1 MRPGVTAG
9 LLPGVTVLQR
19 LPWKGFCMLFLVYSP
34 VSSDTLRNHLGKA
47 EYSYHFVLRG
57 FLPVLEQLGEV
68 VEITDP
74 ATEADAL
81 FHEARDRGE
90 QCRLLC
96 FCPPH
101 RAPVGLD
108 VPTTV
113 VLAWEYESIPDQAW
127 HGDERNDWRHVLSD
141 HGQAICLSTHTR
153 DAIHKAMGGDF
164 QVDVIPVPVF
174 DRMPEP
180 PQIPKPPLQNTRLQF
195 QGRLIDTR
203 ELLVTPD
210 SVELADP
217 LAFTSHEFDGRRQRY
232 SFEDG
237 GIGQNYLMG
246 FYNAEPWGAWS
257 RVSDPSVMLPYA
269 VSGRVKL
276 KIRAVGYGYN
286 IGRSI
291 DVVVGG
297 ARQSITLTDQA
308 QDYSMTLDVAR
319 PTNLITFSTLD
330 ARSYPG
336 TFDTRSMGMGLLTMS
351 IQSAGRGLRGLL
363 ERGNPKGL
371 PRAADPQQSVDLD
384 GVVYTAVLNPQ
395 DGRKN
400 WHDIV
405 SAFAAAFR
413 EEPRATLVLKMT
425 HHSISSFVMDM
436 LTDLRVVWPIAAR
449 VVAVHGFLS
458 DEDMNTLRNGTS
470 YYVCASHAEG
480 LCLPLMEFMSAG
492 VPAVSVD
499 HTAMAD
505 YVTDEST
512 FIVASGECPMSWPQ
526 DPEKRLRTLHYRIN
540 WESLVEQFKASFE
553 VATADPDRYARMSIA
568 AREGQR
574 RFAADAVV
582 AESLRHHLAA
592 VTV

>member
-1 MRPGVTAG
+1 
-9 LLPGVTVLQR
+9 
-19 LPWKGFCMLFLVYSP
+19 MLFLVYTP
-34 VSSDTLRNHLGKA
+34 VSSDSLRNQLGKA
-47 EYSYHFVLRG
+47 EYSYRFVLNG

-74 ATEADAL
+74 ATQADAL
-81 FHEARDRGE
+81 FHAAQARGE

-113 VLAWEYESIPDQAW
+113 VLAWEYESIPNQPW
-127 HGDERNDWRHVLSD
+127 EGDERNDWRTVLAD
-141 HGQAICLSTHTR
+141 HGQVICLSTHTR
-153 DAIHKAMGGDF
+153 DAIHKAMGEDF

-180 PQIPKPPLQNTRLQF
+180 PQVPKPPIQPTTLHF
-195 QGRLIDTR
+195 QGRLIDSR
-203 ELLVTPD
+203 ELLVTSD
-210 SVELADP
+210 GVELADP

-237 GIGQNYLMG
+237 GIGQQYLMG

-257 RVSDPSVMLPYA
+257 RISDPSVMLPYA
-269 VSGRVKL
+269 ISGRVKL
-276 KIRAVGYGYN
+276 KFRAVGYGYN
-286 IGRSI
+286 IGRTL
-291 DVVVGG
+291 DVVAGG
-297 ARQSITLTDQA
+297 ARHSITLTDQA
-308 QDYSMTLDVAR
+308 QDYSMTLDVKR

-330 ARSYPG
+330 ARSFPG

-351 IQSAGRGLRGLL
+351 IQSTGRGLRGLL
-363 ERGNPKGL
+363 ERGNPKSL
-371 PRAADPQQSVDLD
+371 PRSSEPQQSVDLD

-413 EEPRATLVLKMT
+413 DEPRATLVLKMT

-449 VVAVHGFLS
+449 VVAVHGFLP
-458 DEDMNTLRNGTS
+458 DEDMALLRDGTS

-480 LCLPLMEFMSAG
+480 LCMPLMEFMTAG
-492 VPAVSVD
+492 VPAVSVN

-512 FIVASGECPMSWPQ
+512 FIVESGECPMSWPH
-526 DPEKRLRTLHYRIN
+526 DPQNRLRTLHYRIN
-540 WESLVEQFKASFE
+540 WESLVAQFQASFE
-553 VATADPDRYARMSIA
+553 VATADPERYAQMSVA

-574 RFAADAVV
+574 RFASDAVV
-582 AESLRHHLAA
+582 AAAMQQHLSA
-592 VTV
+592 VTAVTT

>member
-1 MRPGVTAG
+1 
-9 LLPGVTVLQR
+9 
-19 LPWKGFCMLFLVYSP
+19 MLFLVYTP
-34 VSSDTLRNHLGKA
+34 VSSDSLRNQLGKA
-47 EYSYHFVLRG
+47 EYSYRFVLNG

-74 ATEADAL
+74 ETEADPL
-81 FHEARDRGE
+81 FHAAQARGE
-90 QCRLLC
+90 ACRLLC

-101 RAPVGLD
+101 RAPVGLA

-113 VLAWEYESIPDQAW
+113 VLAWEYESIPNQPW
-127 HGDERNDWRHVLSD
+127 EGDARNDWRTVLAD
-141 HGQAICLSTHTR
+141 HGQVICLSTHTR
-153 DAIHKAMGGDF
+153 DAIHKAMGEDF

-180 PQIPKPPLQNTRLQF
+180 PQIPKPPIQPTQLHF
-195 QGRLIDTR
+195 QGRLIDSR
-203 ELLVTPD
+203 ELLVTAD
-210 SVELADP
+210 GVELADP

-257 RVSDPSVMLPYA
+257 RISDPSVMLPYA
-269 VSGRVKL
+269 ISGKVKL
-276 KIRAVGYGYN
+276 KFRAVGYGYN
-286 IGRSI
+286 IGRTL
-291 DVVVGG
+291 DVVAGG

-308 QDYSMTLDVAR
+308 QDYSMTLDVQR

-330 ARSYPG
+330 ARSFPG

-363 ERGNPKGL
+363 ERGNPQSL
-371 PRAADPQQSVDLD
+371 PRTAEPQQTVDLD

-413 EEPRATLVLKMT
+413 DEPRATLVLKMT

-449 VVAVHGFLS
+449 VVAVHGFLP
-458 DEDMNTLRNGTS
+458 DEDMDLLRRGTS

-480 LCLPLMEFMSAG
+480 LCMPLMEFMSAG

-505 YVTDEST
+505 YVTADST
-512 FIVASGECPMSWPQ
+512 FIVDSGECPMSWPH
-526 DPEKRLRTLHYRIN
+526 DPQNRLRTLHYRIN
-540 WESLVEQFKASFE
+540 WESLVAQFQASFA
-553 VATADPDRYARMSIA
+553 VATEDPARYAQMSIA

-574 RFAADAVV
+574 EFASDAVV
-582 AESLRHHLAA
+582 AQSFQRHLAA
-592 VTV
+592 VGA